1 MIVLG
6 SMMMTLVA
14 MVTVYNIPRTCNND
28 FYNTHS
34 VETGYIVTEETKLAS
49 WTLRCIDSFHKIE

>member
-1 MIVLG
+1 MTVLG
-6 SMMMTLVA
+6 SNMMTFVA
-14 MVTVYNIPRTCNND
+14 MVTVHIIPWTFNND

-49 WTLRCIDSFHKIE
+49 WTFRCIDSFHKTE